1 MVKHIVFWNIKEDL
15 DIEGVFEEMK
25 LRVEAMNGLGPGEIP
40 GLIKVELG
48 RDFNGGDVAYDVALY
63 SELEDEAALN
73 VYQDHPAHLHVKEFI
88 GAVTIERVV
97 VDYKI

>member
-25 LRVEAMNGLGPGEIP
+25 VRVEAMNGEIP

-48 RDFNGGDVAYDVALY
+48 RDFNSSDITFDVALY
-63 SELEDEAALN
+63 SELEDRKALS
-73 VYQDHPAHLHVKEFI
+73 VYQDHPMHLHVKEFI
-88 GAVTIERVV
+88 GAVTSGRAI
-97 VDYKI
+97 VDYEI

>member
-25 LRVEAMNGLGPGEIP
+25 LRVEAMNGEIP

-48 RDFNGGDVAYDVALY
+48 RDFNGSDVAFDVALY
-63 SELEDEAALN
+63 SELENKEALS
-73 VYQDHPAHLHVKEFI
+73 VYQDHPMHLHVKEFI
-88 GAVTIERVV
+88 GAVASARAV
-97 VDYKI
+97 VDYDV

>member
-25 LRVEAMNGLGPGEIP
+25 LRVEAMNGEIP

-48 RDFNGGDVAYDVALY
+48 RDFNGSDITFDVALY
-63 SELEDEAALN
+63 SELESKEALS
-73 VYQDHPAHLHVKEFI
+73 VYQDHPMHIHVKEFI
-88 GAVTIERVV
+88 GAVTSARAV
-97 VDYKI
+97 VDYDV